1 MYHSELTTKFCV
13 YKVNTLHACTAHWL
27 ILWWLVSYKEIH
39 FNLQVIMIKEVPG
52 PAISDTAVYTGQ
64 WLYIY
69 TGETSLTLLYIT
81 MTDRSVAPRK
91 KFP

>member
-1 MYHSELTTKFCV
+1 MSTRLIYLACMHCTL
-13 YKVNTLHACTAHWL
+13 VNNGGWSVTRRSTF
-27 ILWWLVSYKEIH
+27 IY

-69 TGETSLTLLYIT
+69 MGK
-81 MTDRSVAPRK
+81 PH
-91 KFP
+91 